1 MILFCIDFIPHSST
15 ARPKLVVKI
24 FIILNSQVK
33 TRAFAEAAGFTL
45 KTFCKPSG
53 VGSLANTLFSSSCRA
68 ASVSL
73 YSACRDPPEYIG
85 LTAWQ
90 HLKYLATMTD
100 QVCYK
105 DQRWYKNYSRSQSTS
120 LHLSLLGVERLLFFS
135 FLWSVRLSWQTEHTV
150 DTHL

>member
-1 MILFCIDFIPHSST
+1 M
-15 ARPKLVVKI
+15 
-24 FIILNSQVK
+24 K
-33 TRAFAEAAGFTL
+33 TRAFAETADFTL
-45 KTFCKPSG
+45 KTFCKLSG

-85 LTAWQ
+85 LTAFKIC
-90 HLKYLATMTD
+90 HLATMTD
-100 QVCYK
+100 KVCYK
-105 DQRWYKNYSRSQSTS
+105 DQRWYKQTTAS

-135 FLWSVRLSWQTEHTV
+135 FLWSVRLSWQREHTV